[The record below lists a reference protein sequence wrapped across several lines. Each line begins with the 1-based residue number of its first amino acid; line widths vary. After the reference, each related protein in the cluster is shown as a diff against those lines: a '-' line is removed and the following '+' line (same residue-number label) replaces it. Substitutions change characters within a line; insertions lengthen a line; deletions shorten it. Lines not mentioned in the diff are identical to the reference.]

1 MSDFL
6 EQLRARAAALN
17 RRVVFPE
24 GTEERTIQ
32 AVARLQQ
39 ERLLQPILLGPP
51 DKVRHALDEAGG
63 EGAGATVLDP
73 VKDPRRDRFAAEL
86 LELRKARGL
95 TKAEAA
101 ERVTDPLFFGAMLVR
116 TGEADGSVA
125 GALRTTADVL
135 RAAIWCVGPA
145 PGIQTVSSAFYM
157 VVRPFR
163 GSARPE
169 VLTFTDAGVVPEPG
183 ARQLADIAQAAAQA
197 RRRIV
202 GDEPR
207 VAFLS
212 YSTKGS
218 AAGAS
223 VARIRDALT
232 LFRERAPDVQA
243 DGELQADAA
252 LIADVAQRK
261 APDSPLEGRANVLVF
276 PNLDAGNIAY
286 KLVERLAGAAAIGPI
301 VQGLSRPCNDLSR
314 GASAEDIVNV
324 ACITA
329 LQAGTQPGQGAAP
342 SH

>member
-17 RRVVFPE
+17 RRIVFPE

-252 LIADVAQRK
+252 LVPQVAAK
-261 APDSPLEGRANVLVF
+261 KLKGESPVAGKANVLVF
-276 PNLDAGNIAY
+276 PDLDAGNIGY
-286 KLVERLAGAAAIGPI
+286 KLTQCLAGARAIGP
-301 VQGLSRPCNDLSR
+301 VLQGFARPLSDLSR
-314 GASAEDIVNV
+314 GASVEDIV
-324 ACITA
+324 ATA
-329 LQAGTQPGQGAAP
+329 AIVLARA
-342 SH
+342 